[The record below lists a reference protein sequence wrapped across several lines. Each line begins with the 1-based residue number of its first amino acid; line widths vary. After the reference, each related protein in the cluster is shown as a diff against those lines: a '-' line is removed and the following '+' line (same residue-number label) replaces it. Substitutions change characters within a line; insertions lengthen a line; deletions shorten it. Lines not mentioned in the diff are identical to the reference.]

1 MSTPDLMRRTARNA
15 ARYVR
20 QRQVEVLRRRVPA
33 AGPLGTV
40 DYCRCCGSGNLA
52 LQPVLWSGLI
62 DEWGIAGHEVE
73 YINRQQG
80 LHCLDCHA
88 SLRSMALAVA
98 IMRCYGYDGL
108 FTVFVTK
115 RSTRRLR
122 ILEINE
128 AGQLT
133 QYLSRLPGHVLGLY
147 PEVDMLT
154 LPYADRTFD
163 LVVHSDTLE
172 HVKRP
177 VDGLAECRRV
187 LQPGGVCAFTVPI
200 IIDRLTSSP
209 NGLPPSYHGFPDQ
222 EQFGFQVETE
232 YGSDAW
238 KHVVLGGFQECQIQV
253 LEYPAAQALVGVRG
267 A

>member
-1 MSTPDLMRRTARNA
+1 MSMPVLVRRVGVRAT
-15 ARYVR
+15 RYVR
-20 QRQVEVLRRRVPA
+20 QRRLESLRRKEA
-33 AGPLGTV
+33 ETGPLGAV
-40 DYCRCCGSGNLA
+40 DYCRCCGSRNLV
-52 LQPVLWSGLI
+52 LQPVLWPDLI
-62 DEWGIAGHEVE
+62 DAWHIAAYEVE

-80 LHCLDCHA
+80 LHCGDCHA

-108 FTVFVTK
+108 FTAFMAR
-115 RSTRRLR
+115 RSTRRLH

-133 QYLSRLPGHVLGLY
+133 QYLSRLPGHVMGSY
-147 PEVDMLT
+147 PEVDMLA

-172 HVKRP
+172 HVKQP
-177 VDGLAECRRV
+177 INGLAECYRV
-187 LQPGGVCAFTVPI
+187 LRPGGICAFTAPI
-200 IIDRLTSSP
+200 IVDRLMTSRA
-209 NGLPPSYHGFPDQ
+209 GLPPSYHGFPDQ

-232 YGSDAW
+232 YGCDAW
-238 KHVVLGGFQECQIQV
+238 KHVVLSGFRECRVQV
-253 LEYPAAQALVGVRG
+253 LEYPAAQALVGVRR